1 MKTAL
6 YTLIALLAF
15 AGNSVLCRLALGD
28 ETIDAASFT
37 IIRLLAGIVTLLVI
51 LKLRTGTSQKPSKGS
66 WKAALY
72 LFVYAITFSY
82 AYVSIETGVGA
93 LILFCAVQITMILMQ
108 LIQGKRLITLEWLG
122 VLVAFG
128 GLVYLLLPG
137 AQAPSFGGFVLM
149 AIAGVA
155 WGFYTLAGKG
165 SVNPLADTSFN
176 FLRTL
181 PLVGTLLAVSV
192 QQAQLSSPGVMLAVM
207 SGAVASGIGYTIWY
221 MALTGLGAV
230 QAAVLQL
237 IVPVI
242 AAIGGVIFA
251 DEPLSLRLVLS
262 GLLILGG
269 ILVVILG
276 RYHHDQQALSRS

>member
-15 AGNSVLCRLALGD
+15 AGNSILCRLALGD
-28 ETIDAASFT
+28 EAIDAASFT

-51 LKLRTGTSQKPSKGS
+51 LKLTRGGDPSPSKGS
-66 WKAALY
+66 WKAAGY
-72 LFVYAITFSY
+72 LFLYAITFSY

-93 LILFCAVQITMILMQ
+93 LILFCAVQITMILVQ
-108 LIQGKRLITLEWLG
+108 LINGKRLIALEWLG

-137 AQAPSFGGFVLM
+137 AQAPSFSGFVLM

-155 WGFYTLAGKG
+155 WGGYTLAGRG
-165 SVNPLADTSFN
+165 SANPLADTSYN

-181 PLVGTLLAVSV
+181 PLVVALLLVSL
-192 QQAQLSSPGVMLAVM
+192 QQAELSQRGILLAVM

-221 MALTGLGAV
+221 MALGGLSAV

>member
-15 AGNSVLCRLALGD
+15 AGNSILCRLALGD
-28 ETIDAASFT
+28 EAIDAASFT
-37 IIRLLAGIVTLLVI
+37 IIRLLAGIVTLLII
-51 LKLRTGTSQKPSKGS
+51 LKLRTGGSRQPSKGS

-72 LFVYAITFSY
+72 LFVYAISFSY
-82 AYVSIETGVGA
+82 AYISIETGVGA

-108 LIQGKRLITLEWLG
+108 LINGKRLIVLEWLG
-122 VLVAFG
+122 VVLAFG

-137 AQAPSFGGFVLM
+137 ARAPSVSGFILM

-181 PLVGTLLAVSV
+181 PLVVVLLLVSL
-192 QQAQLSSPGVMLAVM
+192 QQAELSQRGILLAVM

-221 MALTGLGAV
+221 MALGGLSAV

-251 DEPLSLRLVLS
+251 DEPLSLRLVLA

-276 RYHHDQQALSRS
+276 RYHHDQKALSGS